1 MVKPDND
8 DTARWTDDQLA
19 ALDPP
24 DGWVPNEARGLAQVK
39 AVRAKKPAL
48 RRRGMWLAVAVV
60 TVALVVIPS
69 PRLRGFAQAC
79 GEFVLR
85 AWPGSGSGH
94 TYEPDANRRV
104 LADLTLRDLDGQTVK
119 LSEYA
124 GKVVLVTFWSTTCG
138 QCESEMPWFSEFQQ
152 NYSAHGFDVLG
163 IALDQ
168 GENGRINRYVASRPI
183 NYRVV
188 LGDGAETRR
197 EATSIPTTFIV
208 DRSGR
213 IAVKHVGYCS
223 KREFESDIQAV
234 LAER

>member
-1 MVKPDND
+1 MVKPDSD
-8 DTARWTDDQLA
+8 DTARWTDDRLA

-24 DGWVPNEARGLAQVK
+24 DGWIPNEDRGMVQLNAL
-39 AVRAKKPAL
+39 RAKRPVL
-48 RRRGMWLAVAVV
+48 RRRGMWLAVAAA
-60 TVALVVIPS
+60 TAALVVIPS
-69 PRLRGFAQAC
+69 PHLRGFAQAC

-94 TYEPDANRRV
+94 TYEADANRRA
-104 LADLTLRDLDGQTVK
+104 LADLTLRDLDGQAVK
-119 LSEYA
+119 ISEYA
-124 GKVVLVTFWSTTCG
+124 GKVVLLTFWSTTCG
-138 QCESEMPWFSEFQQ
+138 QCESEIPWFNEFRQK
-152 NYSAHGFDVLG
+152 YSDHGFDVVG
-163 IALDQ
+163 IAVDQ
-168 GENGRINRYVASRPI
+168 DESGRINRYMASRPI

-197 EATSIPTTFIV
+197 EVTSIPTTFIV

-223 KREFESDIQAV
+223 KREFESDIQAL